1 MDYRYAW
8 TRQEMKR
15 IDKLNQLTNIDTF
28 WNDVRKLTKNVNSDH
43 TIKSWQCLAEVRF
56 EELTKAAEEM

>member
-28 WNDVRKLTKNVNSDH
+28 WSDVRRLTKNVNSDH
-43 TIKSWQCLAEVRF
+43 AIKNWQCLAEVRF
-56 EELTKAAEEM
+56 EELTKAAE